1 MWRGR
6 PEPANRNGSA
16 LLDAP
21 EKAAV
26 RQGQDP
32 HALPGRC
39 TQPERPPGIG
49 NQKAGASLPPGPLS
63 SWCSHLPAAR
73 TFPGAAPADLRPPAR
88 AARPSPRP
96 RSPPDLG
103 PRAACCPDDRAYAL
117 RLHLPAGTAASGRG
131 GRPVIIAGHA
141 GSCSSGPGPRTRS
154 ITIAAAR
161 AGVVVPTGPQRLSR
175 SRRSGARG
183 LRRRPGRRRVH
194 GPASR
199 RPLRSLRAARRS
211 GHRLLP
217 GAVPG
222 WR

>member
-1 MWRGR
+1 MEG
-6 PEPANRNGSA
+6 
-16 LLDAP
+16 
-21 EKAAV
+21 K
-26 RQGQDP
+26 
-32 HALPGRC
+32 
-39 TQPERPPGIG
+39 
-49 NQKAGASLPPGPLS
+49 
-63 SWCSHLPAAR
+63 AR
-73 TFPGAAPADLRPPAR
+73 TCKQKRFCTSGRAGKGGR
-88 AARPSPRP
+88 AARPGPPRSPGKMHPARATPGHRQSESRREPPARPAQLLVLPSARRPHLSRRGARRPPPARP